1 MNAPQTHADPE
12 HRFGAILYLPSGE
25 VEAYFETAAEAIAYA
40 QGCWSMMTEDQRSE
54 CDVVA
59 AEIKLHVR
67 RSGLTIYDEFVQ
79 IFDAKEVQA

>member
-12 HRFGAILYLPSGE
+12 HRFGAILYLASGE

-40 QGCWSMMTEDQRSE
+40 QGCWSMMTEQQRSE
-54 CDVVA
+54 SDVVA

-67 RSGLTIYDEFVQ
+67 RSGLIIYDEFVQ
-79 IFDAKEVQA
+79 IFDAKGVEA